1 MGQWAV
7 GCSFVRLSCQQVM
20 TSNYIRNLEFS
31 VSNLVKKNE
40 KQQVNAVSVRT
51 KEEMVHCWMTNLV
64 KQEGQEEKV
73 INLARR
79 CMTRFLDTLEEE
91 SFHAWSCSELL
102 AATCL
107 LVTSKIV
114 SAKPLT
120 GRVLLKYSGDEFNM
134 EELMS
139 CELLVLSKLGWD
151 VYLDCQEDAVE
162 RLDNLS
168 FRDT

>member
-1 MGQWAV
+1 
-7 GCSFVRLSCQQVM
+7 M

-40 KQQVNAVSVRT
+40 KPVNAVSVRT

-79 CMTRFLDTLEEE
+79 CMARFLDTLEEE

-114 SAKPLT
+114 SANPLT
-120 GRVLLKYSGDEFNM
+120 GRILLKYSGDDFSM

-151 VYLDCQEDAVE
+151 VYLDCQDDALE
-162 RLDNLS
+162 KLDNLS

>member
-1 MGQWAV
+1 
-7 GCSFVRLSCQQVM
+7 M

-31 VSNLVKKNE
+31 VGNLVKKNE
-40 KQQVNAVSVRT
+40 KQVNMVNVRT
-51 KEEMVHCWMTNLV
+51 REEMVHCWMTNLV
-64 KQEGQEEKV
+64 RQEGQEEKV

-114 SAKPLT
+114 SVKPLAAK
-120 GRVLLKYSGDEFNM
+120 VLLNYAGSDFTM

-139 CELLVLSKLGWD
+139 CELLLLSKLGWD
-151 VYLDCQEDAVE
+151 VYLDCQDDAVE
-162 RLDNLS
+162 KLDNLS